1 MYEKLY
7 NLGAAPF
14 KSDPDHVFL
23 YEHRHFVQ
31 AQTYMSYAFMVAEGF
46 AMVTGRPGVGKTT
59 LVTRLVGRFADQGVK
74 TVNLESAQLRG
85 NNLLRVVAENF
96 GIQRPGKGKEEVM
109 QQLGK
114 QLRRWHSEGT
124 RSLLVVDEAQD
135 LSEADFGDLLQL
147 VNMLEAGRPLLQ
159 IFLVGTPGLRDL
171 LSTAPMEQL
180 RRRIVAETELEALA
194 EDEVQPYILH
204 RLHAAGWQ
212 EDPTLYEAIYPLLY
226 KFSEGV
232 PARINLVC
240 TRLLELAGAQ
250 DKHEISAA
258 EAQAAIESLKA
269 DGLGGP
275 AAAAGPEAEP
285 DAGRESS
292 PAPFAAT
299 GEESGETS
307 ADFEETVSFAAFS
320 ATPVDLTGATEL
332 DTGQD
337 WGVHVHSAG
346 ESERPPHNAPR
357 PSSAPRARATRAKRR
372 KGGSGWYLAV
382 LVLLLLWVAW
392 LRGYID
398 TTAIGSLATWVTE
411 ISGSLQGDIAQ
422 APGQGEPEAGGAS
435 DQEGAATA
443 PAADPVTAPAQPG
456 GNTGGSDPLPEFE
469 PAPAVETVAV
479 TEPATGSG
487 QTAASQA
494 GDGAASPSQASQVSQ
509 VSTLAG
515 KQAET
520 PDGLDCSLTYRIT
533 FDNDSSRLSEAAR
546 KLLNS
551 VASDCLGTGSNKVL
565 LTGYTDT
572 WGGWDYNLRLSRQR
586 AEAAAQ
592 YLIAQGVNPES
603 VYAEGLGE
611 YGMDQAP
618 AGAEAN
624 AEDRRIVLVAIIAVE
639 SAP

>member
-7 NLGAAPF
+7 NLSAAPF

-46 AMVTGRPGVGKTT
+46 AMVTGRPGIGKTT
-59 LVTRLVGRFADQGVK
+59 LVTRLIGRFADQGVK
-74 TVNLESAQLRG
+74 TVKLESARLKG

-96 GIQRPGKGKEEVM
+96 GIQRPGKGKEEMM

-204 RLHAAGWQ
+204 RLQAAGWQ
-212 EDPTLYEAIYPLLY
+212 EDPTLDEAIYPLLY
-226 KFSEGV
+226 SFSEGL

-250 DKHEISAA
+250 DKHEISVA
-258 EAQAAIESLKA
+258 EAKAAIESLKA
-269 DGLGGP
+269 DGLVGP
-275 AAAAGPEAEP
+275 AASAGGNAEP
-285 DAGRESS
+285 DARRESS

-320 ATPVDLTGATEL
+320 ATPVDLTGAAEL

-346 ESERPPHNAPR
+346 ESESPRHNAPR
-357 PSSAPRARATRAKRR
+357 PGSAPRARAARAKRR

-398 TTAIGSLATWVTE
+398 TSAIGSLATWVTE
-411 ISGSLQGDIAQ
+411 TSSSLQGDTAQ
-422 APGQGEPEAGGAS
+422 APSQGEQEAGGAGAR
-435 DQEGAATA
+435 EGAATA
-443 PAADPVTAPAQPG
+443 PAADPVTAPAQVG
-456 GNTGGSDPLPEFE
+456 STTAGSDPVPEFD
-469 PAPAVETVAV
+469 PAPAGATVAAP
-479 TEPATGSG
+479 EPATGPG
-487 QTAASQA
+487 ETAASQA
-494 GDGAASPSQASQVSQ
+494 GDREASLSQASPA
-509 VSTLAG
+509 STLAG
-515 KQAET
+515 NQTET
-520 PDGLDCSLTYRIT
+520 TGGLDCSLKYRIT
-533 FDNDSSRLSEAAR
+533 FDNDSSQLSEAAR
-546 KLLNS
+546 KLLNA

-586 AEAAAQ
+586 AEAAAE

-611 YGMDQAP
+611 YGMDQAQ

-624 AEDRRIVLVAIIAVE
+624 ADDRRIVLVAIIAME

>member
-7 NLGAAPF
+7 NLSAAPF

-46 AMVTGRPGVGKTT
+46 AMVTGCPGVGKTT

-74 TVNLESAQLRG
+74 TVNLESARLRG

-171 LSTAPMEQL
+171 LSTAPMEEL

-194 EDEVQPYILH
+194 EDEVQPYVLH
-204 RLHAAGWQ
+204 RLQAAGWQ
-212 EDPTLYEAIYPLLY
+212 EDPILDEAIYPLLY
-226 KFSEGV
+226 KFGQGV

-258 EAQAAIESLKA
+258 EVQAAIESLES
-269 DGLGGP
+269 DGLAGP
-275 AAAAGPEAEP
+275 AAAGAGADAEP
-285 DAGRESS
+285 DAGRELS

-299 GEESGETS
+299 GEESEETL
-307 ADFEETVSFAAFS
+307 ADSEETVSFAAFS
-320 ATPVDLTGATEL
+320 AAPGDLTGAAEL

-346 ESERPPHNAPR
+346 ESESPHHNAPR
-357 PSSAPRARATRAKRR
+357 PGSATRARATRAKRR

-398 TTAIGSLATWVTE
+398 TTAIGSFATRVSET
-411 ISGSLQGDIAQ
+411 SSSPKGDTAQ
-422 APGQGEPEAGGAS
+422 APSQGEQEAGGAS
-435 DQEGAATA
+435 AREGAAIT
-443 PAADPVTAPAQPG
+443 PAADPVTAPAQVG
-456 GNTGGSDPLPEFE
+456 ITTGGSGPVPEFD
-469 PAPAVETVAV
+469 PAPAGAAVAAP
-479 TEPATGSG
+479 ELATGPGETAAG
-487 QTAASQA
+487 QAGDRAASPAQASQA
-494 GDGAASPSQASQVSQ
+494 
-509 VSTLAG
+509 STLAG
-515 KQAET
+515 NQAET
-520 PDGLDCSLTYRIT
+520 TGGLDCSLKYRIA

-546 KLLNS
+546 ELLNA
-551 VASDCLGTGSNKVL
+551 VASDCLGTATNKVL

-586 AEAAAQ
+586 AEAAAE

-611 YGMDQAP
+611 YGMDQAQ

-624 AEDRRIVLVAIIAVE
+624 ADDRRIVLVAIIAME